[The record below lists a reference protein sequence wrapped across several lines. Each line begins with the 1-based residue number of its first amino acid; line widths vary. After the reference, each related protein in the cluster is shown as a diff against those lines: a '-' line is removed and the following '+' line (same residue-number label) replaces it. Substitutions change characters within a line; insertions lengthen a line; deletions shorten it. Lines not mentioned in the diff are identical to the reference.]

1 MPARMKS
8 LPLVCL
14 LLCTLFLTA
23 VSLAD
28 AAEATSTPL
37 PFVSLEEADSAE
49 AVVAPATG
57 YILVTSPTLSGWLPL
72 PESEDYLFPL
82 NQTLPDGSQVENI
95 LHVTP
100 EGVYMESSS
109 CENQDCIHQGTVTLE
124 NRNDRI
130 LYNMIIC
137 LPNQVTLQL
146 FTPEEVLQM
155 YLR

>member
-1 MPARMKS
+1 MSSRKKS
-8 LPLVCL
+8 VLLVCL
-14 LLCTLFLTA
+14 LLCSLFLA
-23 VSLAD
+23 IFAL
-28 AAEATSTPL
+28 AEAPETTSTPL
-37 PFVSLEEADSAE
+37 PFVSLEEADATE
-49 AVVAPATG
+49 AVVTPAAG
-57 YILVTSPTLSGWLPL
+57 YILVTSPSLSGWLPL

-109 CENQDCIHQGTVTLE
+109 CENQDCVHQGTVTLE
-124 NRNDRI
+124 NRNDRV